1 MKQVEIIDIENKK
14 YMVLNEIVDNGD
26 TYLYLTN
33 IKNPKDF
40 IIQKVDKNDESYL
53 VNLDNDEE
61 FNRALNLF
69 KNKID
74 EIDN

>member
-26 TYLYLTN
+26 TYLYLNN

>member
-1 MKQVEIIDIENKK
+1 MQQVEIIDIENKK
-14 YMVLNEIVDNGD
+14 YMVLNEITENGE

-40 IIQKVDKNDESYL
+40 IIQKVDKNDKDYL

-61 FNRALNLF
+61 FKKALELF
-69 KNKID
+69 RKRIDKID
-74 EIDN
+74 Q